1 MIKTWI
7 EAGLPTVSQRQQNVN
22 PVLPGDQRHEPH
34 EVADAIDKHVNQF
47 LASAKLQP
55 VPPGEDAEFL
65 RRIYLDLTGRVPT
78 AGQAISTTSA
88 SAQKSLSR
96 SSPHRSCTSS
106 GFGGRCRST
115 VITRIPN
122 AATILRT
129 GDRCPSVRPHG
140 QCGR

>member
-78 AGQAISTTSA
+78 AGQAAEFLDGKQPDKRTTLIDSLLATPEFGQQFGRSWLDWICPPELPST
-88 SAQKSLSR
+88 
-96 SSPHRSCTSS
+96 
-106 GFGGRCRST
+106 G
-115 VITRIPN
+115 N
-122 AATILRT
+122 AGTQ
-129 GDRCPSVRPHG
+129 P
-140 QCGR
+140 